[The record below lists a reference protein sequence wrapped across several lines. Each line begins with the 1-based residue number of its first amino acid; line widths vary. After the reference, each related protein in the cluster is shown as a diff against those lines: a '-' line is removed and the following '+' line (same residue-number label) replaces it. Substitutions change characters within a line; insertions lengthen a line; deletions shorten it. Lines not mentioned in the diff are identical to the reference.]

1 MKKNYFIFLL
11 LCTFANAQQ
20 AFITTW
26 NIEESDDYIEIEVL
40 GDNVNYTIDFGD
52 GTVLTNQTGN
62 VLYYY
67 SSLGTHTVTMTGSFP
82 HIKIHSSYL
91 STVEQWGNNVWQ
103 TMESMF
109 ESCNNFVV
117 NASDVPDLS
126 QCTSM
131 KRMFY
136 QAYEFNSPIGNW
148 DVSSVTNM
156 SGMFSNTYAFNS
168 PLDNWDVSNV
178 TDMSYMFEYSDSFN
192 QPLDSWDVSN
202 VTNMERMF
210 SNAAYFNQ
218 SLNNW
223 DVSNVTNMGWMFNEA
238 YFFNSP
244 ISSWDVSNVI
254 NMVSMFADTFNFNQP
269 LNNWDVSNVT
279 DMSYMFQYATDFNQP
294 LDNWDVSNVTNM
306 SNMFNNTDDFNQPLG
321 NWDVSNVTNMESMFR
336 SLFYFDQPLN
346 NWDVSNVTDM
356 SGMFNGTDT
365 FNQDLS
371 DWNFNNEVILDSFV
385 RASALDTH
393 NYDVLLLRFV
403 QLQLEN
409 KSMDSYSLHYCNEG
423 IRNYLIDVLNWTITG
438 DSLGEDCEG
447 NTITGTV
454 LYDQDANG
462 CSEDDTP
469 AYNMLVKATDGTYN
483 FAAVTAATG
492 AYNLRVLEGTYT
504 VEPLNLPSYFTASPA
519 STNVTFTGFDNEE
532 EINFCLTANETVEDL
547 NITLLPLEEAR
558 PGFDSNYKLI
568 AENIGTQTVASATV
582 TFVYDE
588 AIQAFVSSSE
598 TPVTNTTG
606 QLTFTLTDILP
617 LQTKN
622 INITMNT
629 FAPPTV
635 NGDEVIE
642 FITSVIP
649 DTNDATPEDNTFTLE
664 QIVVNSFDPND
675 KRVLQ
680 GEEIFI
686 EQAGEYLDYIIR
698 FQNTGTASA
707 ITVRIEDELSP
718 MLDWTT
724 FRPIS
729 ASHDYELT
737 LTNGNELEFI
747 FNNINLPHEAAD
759 EPGSHGYIAY
769 KIKPVAG
776 LEIGDIINANAAE
789 IFFDYNL
796 PIITNSTTTEI
807 VETLG
812 IHQVAADAV
821 QLYPNPAGDIL
832 NIIVANGTQVNEVII
847 YNMQG
852 RQLLSKQN
860 FTEPIDVRSLNIGMY
875 MVSVKTNK
883 GLSTYKL
890 IKN

>member
-1 MKKNYFIFLL
+1 MKKNYFIFIFLL
-11 LCTFANAQQ
+11 FTVFANAQQ
-20 AFITTW
+20 PFIFTRQVNTGSL
-26 NIEESDDYIEIEVL
+26 NAPIVYIADENSE
-40 GDNVNYTIDFGD
+40 YTIDFGD
-52 GTVLTNQTGN
+52 GTTASNQIGD
-62 VLYYY
+62 VYHLYASPGIY
-67 SSLGTHTVTMTGSFP
+67 TITMTGAFP
-82 HIKIHSSYL
+82 HIHSIGSDVL
-91 STVEQWGNNVWQ
+91 TIEQWGDNVWAS
-103 TMESMF
+103 MEYTFSGCF
-109 ESCNNFVV
+109 NLVI
-117 NASDVPDLS
+117 NAVDTPDLS

-131 KRMFY
+131 LKMFDSCY
-136 QAYEFNSPIGNW
+136 NFNSPI
-148 DVSSVTNM
+148 
-156 SGMFSNTYAFNS
+156 
-168 PLDNWDVSNV
+168 
-178 TDMSYMFEYSDSFN
+178 
-192 QPLDSWDVSN
+192 
-202 VTNMERMF
+202 
-210 SNAAYFNQ
+210 
-218 SLNNW
+218 NNW
-223 DVSNVTNMGWMFNEA
+223 DVSNVTNMA
-238 YFFNSP
+238 
-244 ISSWDVSNVI
+244 
-254 NMVSMFADTFNFNQP
+254 SMFEDA
-269 LNNWDVSNVT
+269 L
-279 DMSYMFQYATDFNQP
+279 DFNQP
-294 LDNWDVSNVTNM
+294 LDNWDVSNVTDM
-306 SNMFNNTDDFNQPLG
+306 SGMFAYCSGFNQLLN
-321 NWDVSNVTNMESMFR
+321 NWDVSSVTNMNSMFQQTE
-336 SLFYFDQPLN
+336 YNQPLN

-356 SGMFNGTDT
+356 SGMFAYNSYFNQPLDNWDVSNVTNMENMFIEAEDFNQSIANWDVSNVTNMSRMFSYAHEFNQPLNNWDVSNVTNMSRMFSNMSGFNQPLNNWDVSNVTDMSRMFFGVNT

-371 DWNFNNEVILDSFV
+371 DWNFNSEVIFTDFAGYS
-385 RASALDTH
+385 SLDTD
-393 NYDVLLLRFV
+393 NYDALLLRFV

-409 KSMDSYSLHYCNEG
+409 KTLGSGFLHYCNEG
-423 IRNYLIDVLNWTITG
+423 VRNYLIDVLNWTITG

-447 NTITGTV
+447 NNVTGTV

-558 PGFDSNYKLI
+558 PGFDSDYKLI

-617 LQTKN
+617 LQTKD

-821 QLYPNPAGDIL
+821 QLYPNPVEDVL
-832 NIIVANGTQVNEVII
+832 NITVANGTQVNEVII

-883 GLSTYKL
+883 GFSTYKL